1 MSQIFTPMSS
11 QFDAAGDLARLQRTF
26 VAGNRASAFIIF
38 PLSVALIVV
47 GRSIIEA
54 WVGARYVDSYS
65 ILVLLIV
72 PRTLYLA
79 QSTSIRILLGMGRH
93 RVLASVLLLEGAVN
107 LLLSLFLV
115 RRMGVV
121 GVAWGTAIPLACT
134 SLLFLPRHLCRVL
147 DVPLRTFL
155 TRAYRL
161 PLILGAAQAAVLW
174 FVSHVFSAHNYV
186 GVLLQI
192 ASSGTVYCVGFA
204 WAFFNNRLPRPTS
217 WHAFAQLLEP
227 K

>member
-1 MSQIFTPMSS
+1 M
-11 QFDAAGDLARLQRTF
+11 
-26 VAGNRASAFIIF
+26 
-38 PLSVALIVV
+38 
-47 GRSIIEA
+47 
-54 WVGARYVDSYS
+54 DSYS

-93 RVLASVLLLEGAVN
+93 RVLATVLLLEGAMN

-115 RRMGVV
+115 RRMGIV

-134 SLLFLPRHLCRVL
+134 SLFFLPRHMCREL
-147 DVPLRTFL
+147 DVPLGTFL
-155 TRAYRL
+155 ARAYRL
-161 PLILGAAQAAVLW
+161 PLILAAFQAVVLW
-174 FVSHVFSAHNYV
+174 LISREFPVHSYV

-192 ASSGTVYCVGFA
+192 ASSGIVYCVGFG
-204 WAFFNNRLPRPTS
+204 WAFFKGGLPRPRS
-217 WHAFAQLLEP
+217 WHAFARLMES